1 MPGLFQKVDCVS
13 LRVSDLDRALAFY
26 QDALGH
32 ELVWRDSRAAGLRLP
47 QSDAELVL
55 HTDNRPM
62 ETDLLVGSVP
72 AAIDQLVRAGASVV
86 AGPFEIRTGLCA
98 VVRDPWD
105 NELVILDLSAGPLQ
119 VDAEKNVAEP

>member
-62 ETDLLVGSVP
+62 ETDLL
-72 AAIDQLVRAGASVV
+72 R
-86 AGPFEIRTGLCA
+86 RTL
-98 VVRDPWD
+98 
-105 NELVILDLSAGPLQ
+105 
-119 VDAEKNVAEP
+119 K